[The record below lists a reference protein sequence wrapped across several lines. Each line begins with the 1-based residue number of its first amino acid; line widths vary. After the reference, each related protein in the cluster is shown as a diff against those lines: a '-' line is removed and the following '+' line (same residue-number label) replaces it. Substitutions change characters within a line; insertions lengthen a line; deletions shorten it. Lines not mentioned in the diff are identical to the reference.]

1 MCLWFVMD
9 YHIIS
14 SQELAGKLKMSL
26 KTMYKL
32 LNGGQIPGSKK
43 VGGLWYID
51 LNIFEASFSK
61 PTIKVKADGGSMN
74 RHNLQ

>member
-1 MCLWFVMD
+1 MAQGVAMS

-14 SQELAGKLKMSL
+14 AQELAGKLKMCL

-32 LNGGQIPGSKK
+32 LNAGQIPGSKK

-51 LNIFEASFSK
+51 LNIFETSFSK
-61 PTIKVKADGGSMN
+61 SSAKPVERGGSSN
-74 RHNLQ
+74 RHNL

>member
-1 MCLWFVMD
+1 MN

-14 SQELAGKLKMSL
+14 AQELAVKLKMSS

-32 LNGGQIPGSKK
+32 LNEGCIPGSKK

-51 LNIFEASFSK
+51 LNVFESSFSK
-61 PTIKVKADGGSMN
+61 PSPKPLELGGSRN
-74 RHNLQ
+74 RHNL